1 MSMLDGY
8 RPEVRRALPALVTQ
22 RWLTN
27 IGVRVMFTFLPSF
40 ARGTGLTIEQMGQV
54 LAVRDLTGL
63 AAPALGRVADRKG
76 TGPVMAFMGTVGA
89 LGLLLSI
96 FSIPGLVA
104 GFVLMGIGKVGF
116 DVGLNAW
123 IGDEVSYE
131 RRARAFGLIELTWAA
146 AAIIGLPLCG
156 ILIDSVAWWAV
167 PVTLGTLS
175 LLVSVRV
182 HQVADRAIE
191 HDKVNHR
198 RAKLTPQILLTMFSL
213 GGLTLAS
220 QLLFVSHGI
229 WLEDAHGLKPT
240 SIGSVVLI
248 FGFIEVVG
256 TLSTTA
262 LTDRLGKK
270 RSVLGGAG
278 LLLIGTTSLAI
289 LSDPS
294 LVLGLF
300 LLAMAFLGFEFSF
313 VSSLPLIAEL
323 DPKARAQIIGMFL
336 GFGTLSRAG
345 GTKIGTTL
353 YVNQGFASVMTLGA
367 AATALAIVGILLF
380 VREPVTTPEPS
391 EVLN

>member
-1 MSMLDGY
+1 MSLLDGY

-63 AAPALGRVADRKG
+63 TAPALGRVADRKG
-76 TGPVMAFMGTVGA
+76 TGPVMALMGTVGA
-89 LGLLLSI
+89 IGLLLSV
-96 FSIPGLVA
+96 FSITGLVV

-123 IGDEVSYE
+123 IGDEVAYE
-131 RRARAFGLIELTWAA
+131 RRAQAFGLIELTWAGA
-146 AAIIGLPLCG
+146 ALIGLPLCG
-156 ILIDSVAWWAV
+156 LLIDQIAWWAV
-167 PVTLGTLS
+167 PVGLGTLS

-182 HQVADRAIE
+182 HQVADRTTDHNQA
-191 HDKVNHR
+191 NR
-198 RAKLTPQILLTMFSL
+198 PRAKLTPQILLTMVSF

-229 WLEDAHGLKPT
+229 WLEDAHGLAPT
-240 SIGSVVLI
+240 SIGSVVVV

-256 TLSTTA
+256 TLTTTA

-278 LLLIGTTSLAI
+278 LLLVGTTALAAFP
-289 LSDPS
+289 SPS
-294 LVLGLF
+294 LTLGL
-300 LLAMAFLGFEFSF
+300 LLLGTAFLGFEFSF

-336 GFGTLSRAG
+336 GFGTISRAG

-353 YVNQGFASVMTLGA
+353 YVNEGFTTVMTVGA
-367 AATALAIVGILLF
+367 VSTALGILGVVFF
-380 VREPVTTPEPS
+380 VREPVTTSEAS